1 MQQVLYPGHAGQP
14 CVGEYAIA
22 LDRQDVFTRADV
34 VLVNRQAHGGASF
47 RNADIGRDVVLN
59 RILANDLKGIRL
71 EWIRLFMLI
80 EKTAPAPGP
89 MPEFFGVEIR
99 KIEIDTDDFI
109 ARGNP
114 CTVKRFNILSRLFTG
129 ISREVRYWS
138 GHAVGGCANVITS
151 FEESRH
157 LDIEEIRD
165 LCGRIGI
172 RSGDPDG
179 SIGRNGSPAGP
190 IPPRNT
196 LSSSSYH

>member
-1 MQQVLYPGHAGQP
+1 MQHVLYPGNAGQP

-22 LDRQDVFTRADV
+22 LDRTGTFTRADV

-71 EWIRLFMLI
+71 EWIRVFMLI
-80 EKTAPAPGP
+80 EKTAPAPGR

-99 KIEIDTDDFI
+99 KIEIDNVDFI

-129 ISREVRYWS
+129 ISREVCYWS
-138 GHAVGGCANVITS
+138 GDVVGGCANVTTS
-151 FEESRH
+151 FEDSRH
-157 LDIEEIRD
+157 LDPDEIHD
-165 LCGRIGI
+165 LCRRIGI
-172 RSGDPDG
+172 HSD
-179 SIGRNGSPAGP
+179 NGGGPAASDASTAGP
-190 IPPRNT
+190 ALSRNT